1 MSHDPDPKANVDAW
15 SKQSQQLSYRRMM
28 GATDPEVLEAWNEF
42 YRRLILSDRSLD
54 AISSELLLLSLLTT
68 TREAHGR
75 IHVGR
80 ARDAGIDDDRI
91 ASAIALGGAFDA
103 LSTYD
108 FIIDNWRDELD
119 GGRVLELY
127 LAGVERVRD
136 AIDPKLCEIMAVAC
150 HAAKRRPRGLRLHL
164 GRAFA
169 AGATVAEVSEALSFL
184 IMVCSLP
191 TLTDAAIGWTA
202 AARDGLCPP
211 PYDDATEPK
220 P

>member
-1 MSHDPDPKANVDAW
+1 
-15 SKQSQQLSYRRMM
+15 
-28 GATDPEVLEAWNEF
+28 
-42 YRRLILSDRSLD
+42 
-54 AISSELLLLSLLTT
+54 
-68 TREAHGR
+68 
-75 IHVGR
+75 
-80 ARDAGIDDDRI
+80 
-91 ASAIALGGAFDA
+91 
-103 LSTYD
+103 
-108 FIIDNWRDELD
+108 
-119 GGRVLELY
+119 VLELY
-127 LAGVERVRD
+127 LAGVERVRG

-202 AARDGLCPP
+202 AARDSLCPP